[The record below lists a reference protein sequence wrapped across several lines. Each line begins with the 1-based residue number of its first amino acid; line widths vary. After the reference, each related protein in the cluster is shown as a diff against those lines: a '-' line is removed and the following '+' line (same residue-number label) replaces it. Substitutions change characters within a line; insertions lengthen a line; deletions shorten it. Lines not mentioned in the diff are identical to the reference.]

1 MEGINSSC
9 AAGPSFFLSPTLSSS
24 FVPEALPAIATMRI
38 STASTLLFGTLRA
51 AACPTGSSAI
61 DEYIEAERIV
71 ALEQLLCNIGDDGCN
86 AAGADPGVVV
96 ASPSKSDPDCMVL
109 CIPSDQNPHA
119 NISAQ
124 TGTRGPGIADSSTRP

>member
-1 MEGINSSC
+1 MEAINSSC

-24 FVPEALPAIATMRI
+24 FIAEAPPAIATMRI

-61 DEYIEAERIV
+61 DEYVEAERII

-86 AAGADPGVVV
+86 AVGADPGVVV
-96 ASPSKSDPDCMVL
+96 ASPSKSDPDCTVL
-109 CIPSDQNPHA
+109 FASHL
-119 NISAQ
+119 
-124 TGTRGPGIADSSTRP
+124 TRTITLTSLHRLVHVDPG